1 MSGCSIDKNS
11 KELLKN
17 RKETLALLGLDDET
31 KLKGF
36 LSMFLNA
43 DKYQMYLAIE
53 SKKESNGE
61 SVSSSSVDPIVS
73 SVDNSGIKE
82 NNVASIANDIMTGEV
97 EDGKQIETNENKTI
111 TEDAIGTNEDGEQTS
126 ENEVDSTKTD
136 FKKLVEE
143 NRAKFKDYNTAEGLD
158 ELNNMSIEDIDK
170 LIEQETEVYGS
181 YISLLK
187 EKHSYEKL
195 SKTDNGTYQYIKD
208 VVSSSLEKISRI
220 IDSAR
225 KGFEKYSDTVYDN
238 SKDKDKANDKVAT
251 KYSELSEKTIRPL
264 KEVKKNIEEIKD
276 SMKIIS
282 ENKRTFDL
290 IKVKRNAKSSLEKLD
305 VSTSKLV
312 YESLNNAID
321 NMFTVSVEIS
331 KLKEKARSEKVNFDD
346 YDSAGKSYRELKRE
360 LEKEKSKIQTYTDA
374 ILFYETYKRPNDSFD
389 DFIKIRSKTGYLST
403 TLSDGSVKI
412 VYNKF
417 AKYFSISEDQREFYA
432 VKNLPSYLDVGNDTK
447 VIFNKQT
454 DILTA
459 YDLDTIEHTPGKVE
473 KQNLTN
479 ELVSKRRPLVIAKTV
494 LAVMKSKGV
503 SFEKRHF
510 GDDFAKE
517 NITNYEK
524 YLKDGPGKN
533 FNDNKEDSFYVAINN
548 LNNIPY
554 AKTILAMN
562 NINFDFPDTFKNMVN
577 YEYHTDPKNEGI
589 IKNFRVVGV
598 ELNSNGIPFVSR
610 TAKNDKTK
618 NDKVD
623 FNALNKELTE
633 NSYISLLTLI
643 PGSAVA
649 KGDVANL
656 DSMTTVS
663 DDVKNAIR
671 VHSIAVLEDL
681 IKISNLSSNDEEFE
695 DVWGIEKGN
704 FDGDMKDRESL
715 GRQGYI
721 PRSVIVQKLGSA
733 IYNDIGFKFNA
744 NVSSVVSEGIKTELG
759 LLAVEVMNRSGLL
772 DNSKEN
778 IKLYNVGSSS
788 SEKNQALIRI
798 NNQSKYSKDENG
810 KSEIKTD
817 KLYAEDLKEMSTLMN
832 HLYSFDDKKK
842 PMLEKPKE
850 RFDRTVRNGFQKVS
864 QDTNRILND
873 YESVEHKFNPIAKDV
888 YDLWRKDHN
897 LAYNFVGIGHLY
909 ELKEGKGNYNG
920 NLHNIEDAIAQA
932 SKFNNEKLELDTL
945 MEFYEDQMFDK
956 ETGEHKYESPVFH
969 MSWDF
974 TVSGRYMM
982 DSNINMQTGKTATRY
997 LIQSKQM
1004 DSEMQT
1010 NENGEFDKDQMY
1022 QFKVA
1027 LAQGFG
1033 TGIDKSTDDTAFR
1046 NMESKFNIDDKGNV
1060 EFKENKDGSLSVE
1073 HKGYL
1078 FFRAA
1083 IDKDFTG
1090 FTKLEKEFVT
1100 KINQAKA
1107 FDKSKLG
1114 PDEDAKKTERALTNG
1129 FRSFIGM
1136 PVHAGEE
1143 THTLTA
1149 MRALAELDM
1158 FAKSNSGSKVFN
1170 HTLTSEADDIT
1181 SGMILTLMGLG
1192 TTDARAFLEKGG
1204 VYTSEAQEFWDGF
1217 VKTLIIR
1224 DENGNIKTGNEKLDN
1239 ILTSYRGYLTHG
1251 FLVEFGKLMDDADF
1265 NKDIKERLKD
1275 NESYPVNVIDK
1286 RIHFKDFYNTV
1297 AKESG
1302 AKLDAISKNID
1313 KSFVKEEDKKEYLA
1327 NNVFSVNKILEIIN
1341 NLKIVKSDVSKDDIK
1356 KAISEEVSR
1365 VISSNLDS
1373 KKYDKLNNNVYAAK
1387 SIASSV
1393 LSDTVIPKYEV
1404 GVEYTVADI
1413 KSTIENGFD
1422 ALQKHMETA
1431 SIELI
1436 TANKSFSDINKKDK
1450 TSKDIDYDIHVY
1462 RSFLKSKGY
1471 GRDISGEGNTT
1482 ENIISVMN
1490 SYMKLK
1496 IKDRVTYDE
1505 FYRSFRKEYVNSM
1518 SKYIFD
1524 KSMRDIASSENN
1536 DFKDTASVIVGITK
1550 IINDYNKSEFNPE
1563 NKGKKKQIVDTNSFE
1578 TVSNFRDKVNQKA
1591 LIKIAGNKVSRNA
1604 AKSPVMVFIYGSSIN
1619 TIRKSIANIVG
1630 KESIYNALI
1639 KKANKGDNVRND
1651 IARATE
1657 FDLDNEDYALRV
1669 LLNEMTNG
1677 QIFNDNYLK
1686 TKSFKKINNE
1696 KSIVENKTKEE
1707 IEEDLSISDLSNLVI
1722 DEDMMVPIYRASYGT
1737 YGESFAD
1744 TFTNLFDTIT
1754 KSREIIKF
1762 NEIVRYTIFK
1772 SKLNDA
1778 FKALAIEKGLIND
1791 ESEYTDSIQF
1801 NLTKNDVKDIKNK
1814 LEKSGFGHSNLDS
1827 NGARQ
1832 SLDKMTAGLV
1842 GKRVT
1847 ISFRDAFDSQ
1857 SSDSSSFS
1865 GSFKTDTE
1873 NTGAAP
1879 VTGIHQLDGRK
1890 IGLALEGTGVLNIYD
1905 AFYSSTNDLDKTSDK
1920 MNEEFL
1926 NTVEDYNLVRTS
1938 LKEVENMI
1946 LALEP
1951 SERNDILNSIID
1963 SELEYKIVEEGIK
1976 KINPEYDI
1984 FREGPFGYTFDPSG
1998 TSYILSDVFQDI
2010 NSNLSNPV
2018 DVLVRHN
2025 QLSDSAKGHKGT
2037 AFNHD
2042 FEDIDFGLVFSF
2054 MSDIVEASR
2063 RSKTDR
2069 LIDSVKSEN
2078 ESLPKSKRFDG
2089 DSFVDDYLRTD
2100 IADKEDKAKF
2110 IITRN
2115 EEAYNKNLGIIDKLV
2130 KGLNVNDE
2138 SKNRFKNILEEFK
2151 KCIG

>member
-43 DKYQMYLAIE
+43 DKYQMYLT
-53 SKKESNGE
+53 KESNGE
-61 SVSSSSVDPIVS
+61 SVSSSSIEPIVS
-73 SVDNSGIKE
+73 NVDNSGIKE
-82 NNVASIANDIMTGEV
+82 NNVASIATDIMTGEV
-97 EDGKQIETNENKTI
+97 EDGKQVETNENKTI
-111 TEDAIGTNEDGEQTS
+111 TENAIGTNQDGEQT
-126 ENEVDSTKTD
+126 NEDEVVVD

-143 NRAKFKDYNTAEGLD
+143 NRTKFKDYNTEEGIIYL
-158 ELNNMSIEDIDK
+158 ETLSIEDIDK

-195 SKTDNGTYQYIKD
+195 SKTYNGTYQYIKD
-208 VVSSSLEKISRI
+208 VVSGSLEKISRI

-225 KGFEKYSDTVYDN
+225 KGFEKYSDAVYDN
-238 SKDKDKANDKVAT
+238 SKDKDKANDKIAT

-312 YESLNNAID
+312 YESLDRAID

-346 YDSAGKSYRELKRE
+346 YDSSGKSYRELKRE
-360 LEKEKSKIQTYTDA
+360 LEKEKSKIQTYTDS

-389 DFIKIRSKTGYLST
+389 DFMKARSKTGYVST
-403 TLSDGSVKI
+403 ILASGSSGF

-417 AKYFSISEDQREFYA
+417 AKYFSIPEDQREFYS
-432 VKNLPSYLDVGNDTK
+432 VKNLPAYLDVGNDTK

-454 DILTA
+454 DILTPDQIDEISLA
-459 YDLDTIEHTPGKVE
+459 RELDKPKLIQKYVDKMKPI
-473 KQNLTN
+473 
-479 ELVSKRRPLVIAKTV
+479 VIAKTV

-503 SFEKRHF
+503 SFQKRHF

-517 NITNYEK
+517 NIVNYEK
-524 YLKDGPGKN
+524 YLKQGSGKDFDN
-533 FNDNKEDSFYVAINN
+533 AVQKLND
-548 LNNIPY
+548 IPY

-577 YEYHTDPKNEGI
+577 YEYHNKEDNKGITD
-589 IKNFRVVGV
+589 IKVTKVK
-598 ELNSNGIPFVSR
+598 LDSNGIPFVSESVLD
-610 TAKNDKTK
+610 NTK
-618 NDKVD
+618 SSIDT
-623 FNALNKELTE
+623 NKELTD

-643 PGSAVA
+643 PGSFDS
-649 KGDVANL
+649 KGDSGHIKKANL
-656 DSMTTVS
+656 NSMTTIS

-671 VHSIAVLEDL
+671 VHSVAVLEDL

-704 FDGDMKDRESL
+704 FDGDMKDIESL

-810 KSEIKTD
+810 NSEIKSD

-897 LAYNFVGIGHLY
+897 LAYKFVGIGHLY

-956 ETGEHKYESPVFH
+956 ETGEHKSESPVFH

-1046 NMESKFNIDDKGNV
+1046 NMESKFTIDDKGNV
-1060 EFKENKDGSLSVE
+1060 EFKENKDKSLSVE

-1083 IDKDFTG
+1083 INKDFTG
-1090 FTKLEKEFVT
+1090 ETKLEKEFVT

-1224 DENGNIKTGNEKLDN
+1224 DENGKIKTGNEKLDN
-1239 ILTSYRGYLTHG
+1239 ILTSYKGYLTHG
-1251 FLVEFGKLMDDADF
+1251 FLVEFGKLMDSEDF

-1275 NESYPVNVIDK
+1275 NESYPVNVINK

-1302 AKLDAISKNID
+1302 VKLDSISKNID

-1327 NNVFSVNKILEIIN
+1327 NNIFDLNKIKQIILDLE
-1341 NLKIVKSDVSKDDIK
+1341 IVKSDVSKADIK

-1393 LSDTVIPKYEV
+1393 LSDTVIPKYDV
-1404 GVEYTVADI
+1404 SKEYTIADI
-1413 KSTIENGFD
+1413 KSTIEAGFD
-1422 ALQKHMETA
+1422 ALQKHIPSA
-1431 SIELI
+1431 SVELT
-1436 TANKSFSDINKKDK
+1436 TANNSFLDINKKDK

-1482 ENIISVMN
+1482 ENIVSVMN
-1490 SYMKLK
+1490 SVMNTS
-1496 IKDRVTYDE
+1496 IKDRVTYDA
-1505 FYRSFRKEYVNSM
+1505 FYSSFRKEYINSM

-1524 KSMRDIASSENN
+1524 KSMRNIASSEDN
-1536 DFKDTASVIVGITK
+1536 DFKDTAGVIVGITK

-1563 NKGKKKQIVDTNSFE
+1563 NKGNKKQIVDTNSFE

-1651 IARATE
+1651 IFGATE
-1657 FDLDNEDYALRV
+1657 FDLDNYDYALRI

-1707 IEEDLSISDLSNLVI
+1707 IEQDLSVSDLSNLVI

-1744 TFTNLFDTIT
+1744 TFTKLFDTIT

-1778 FKALAIEKGLIND
+1778 FKALALEKELIND

-1814 LEKSGFGHSNLDS
+1814 LEKNGFGHSNLDA
-1827 NGARQ
+1827 NGSRQ

-1857 SSDSSSFS
+1857 ASDSSSFS

-1890 IGLALEGTGVLNIYD
+1890 IGLSLEGTGVLNIYD
-1905 AFYSSTNDLDKTSDK
+1905 AFYSSSNDLDKTSDK

-1984 FREGPFGYTFDPSG
+1984 FREGPTGYTFDPSG
-1998 TSYILSDVFQDI
+1998 TSYILNDVFQDI

-2042 FEDIDFGLVFSF
+2042 FEDVDFGLVFSF
-2054 MSDIVEASR
+2054 MSDIVDASR

-2078 ESLPKSKRFDG
+2078 ESLPKSKRFES

-2138 SKNRFKNILEEFK
+2138 SKTRFKNILEEFK